1 MSKWLVT
8 IKGVDLE
15 KAKGITLEMEDVD
28 ELVNQQLIL
37 TKDYID
43 DIKRLIREKVHYGTF
58 PNISRVISPD
68 GRDMTNYQ
76 FALILGISKDMKRVA
91 VLIAALP
98 KNEYKIMAI
107 WPPDLAEACR
117 DDVSFLKRIL
127 LLLSD
132 VPDFWKAVYLLEMI

>member
-1 MSKWLVT
+1 MGKWLVT

-15 KAKGITLEMEDVD
+15 KTEGITLEMEDVD
-28 ELVNQQLIL
+28 DLINQQLIL
-37 TKDYID
+37 TKDYMD
-43 DIKRLIREKVHYGTF
+43 DLRRLIEEKAHYGAF
-58 PNISRVISPD
+58 PNISRVVSPD

-76 FALILGISKDMKRVA
+76 FSLILGISKDMQRA
-91 VLIAALP
+91 AILIAALP

-117 DDVSFLKRIL
+117 DDINFLKRIL

-132 VPDFWKAVYLLEMI
+132 VPDFWKSVYLLEMI